1 MSNHG
6 EPGQLHDYPSI
17 SMSMTCR
24 CVLRG
29 AVVLWHNLFQWT
41 VEMTGDV
48 FEPGIE
54 VSIILPKKGQLDVPH
69 GQDSNNELA
78 EKRRTISD
86 TTKDPCTSLTIS

>member
-1 MSNHG
+1 
-6 EPGQLHDYPSI
+6 
-17 SMSMTCR
+17 
-24 CVLRG
+24 
-29 AVVLWHNLFQWT
+29 
-41 VEMTGDV
+41 MTGDV

-86 TTKDPCTSLTIS
+86 TTKDPFIPINIVISVLQPKDLKSIVIKREWGLFQHLEGPKSAS